1 MVNESRD
8 FSTELSDLKITIEG
22 FKDKGIAKQC
32 PEYNLLI
39 NQLKEKLRMLTEK
52 QAMINKKQKDLE
64 FIIEDFPLLETCK
77 KNIAPYENF
86 WKAYA
91 ELDKCN

>member
-1 MVNESRD
+1 MRSASERANGQASSPV
-8 FSTELSDLKITIEG
+8 LKSV